1 MMPGEPRYTGLE
13 IEAAIRRLL
22 DSAPHETGYCVLCLA
37 EHLQVSSAQGYLD
50 IANALRR
57 VGIYH
62 AAQYQ
67 ACQAKCPTH
76 TGHSGRGT
84 LWTIRKR

>member
-1 MMPGEPRYTGLE
+1 MPHEPRYTGLE

-22 DSAPHETGYCVLCLA
+22 DNGPPGTGYCVLCLA
-37 EHLQVSSAQGYLD
+37 EQLQVSSAQGYLD

-57 VGIYH
+57 VGTYH

-67 ACQAKCPTH
+67 AFQDKCPTH
-76 TGHSGRGT
+76 TGDSGRGT
-84 LWTIRKR
+84 FWMIRKR